1 MTLTTR
7 QPTGKPSWPILLIA
21 GAEKAGKSWA
31 CAEASGS
38 ELVGRTLWIG
48 AGEDDPDEYGNVP
61 GASFEIV
68 VHDGTYRGIL
78 AAITDAA
85 AEPAGDKPTLLVVD
99 SMTRVWDLLC
109 DDAQEAAN
117 RRAIA
122 KARKYNKPVPDED
135 VQITM
140 DLWNTAKQRWA
151 HIVDALREHRGPVL
165 VTARLE
171 QVTVLDSKGAPTTE
185 KTWKVK
191 AEKSLPY
198 DVGGIVELPARGE
211 AWLTGVRSVR
221 MALAER
227 TRLPKFAVADLWRRM
242 GLGEVEAGPRTHQQ
256 VTREVADDEP
266 AAPVASV
273 KSPKGDLAAA
283 RKELMDAYPGMPAP
297 EVMALVAAA
306 LGKPAMDCT
315 AEELRG
321 YLAGVAEKAAA

>member
-1 MTLTTR
+1 MNRTKR
-7 QPTGKPSWPILLIA
+7 QPTGKPSWPILLLA

-38 ELVGRTLWIG
+38 DLVGHTLWIG
-48 AGEDDPDEYGNVP
+48 AGEDDPDEYANVP

-68 VHDGTYRGIL
+68 EHDGTYRDIL
-78 AAITDAA
+78 GAITDAVN
-85 AEPAGDKPTLLVVD
+85 EPQGDKPTLIVVD
-99 SMTRVWDLLC
+99 SMTRIWDLLC

-140 DLWNTAKQRWA
+140 DLWNLAKQRWG
-151 HIVDALREHRGPVL
+151 HIVDALRAHQGPVL

-171 QVTVLDSKGAPTTE
+171 QVTVMDSRGAPTTE

-198 DVGGIVELPARGE
+198 DVGGIIELPARGE

-221 MALAER
+221 MALPER
-227 TRLPKFAVADLWRRM
+227 TRLPKFKVDDLWRRM
-242 GLGEVEAGPRTHQQ
+242 GLDDVAVGERTHQQ
-256 VTREVADDEP
+256 VARETEPEEAPAPTGKADLAKVRADLMAAFPGQTP
-266 AAPVASV
+266 AAVMDLVTASV
-273 KSPKGDLAAA
+273 
-283 RKELMDAYPGMPAP
+283 
-297 EVMALVAAA
+297 
-306 LGKPAMDCT
+306 GKPAMDCT
-315 AEELRG
+315 ADELIAFLEARDEK
-321 YLAGVAEKAAA
+321 VAA